1 MITVLMGAPGAGKST
16 WVTKNKSGFEYVFNT
31 EAVRVNRELDIAAFM
46 GLQRMKAVKAAEA
59 SKYIIADGTHTIQ
72 THRRFWLNLADRLG
86 IDTKLVVFDTRLETC
101 LEVQKHREFPAPR
114 KVVVDH
120 HQRMQMAKLH
130 VKREGWGEIE
140 VITR

>member
-1 MITVLMGAPGAGKST
+1 MIVVLMGAPGAGKST
-16 WVTKNKSGFEYVFNT
+16 WVIKNKSGFEHIYNT
-31 EAVRVNRELDIAAFM
+31 EAVRVNRDLDIAAFM
-46 GLQRMKAVKAAEA
+46 GLQRLKAIKAAE
-59 SKYIIADGTHTIQ
+59 SGKYIIADGTHTIA

-86 IDTKLVVFDTRLETC
+86 LETKLIVFDTQLQTC
-101 LEVQKHREFPAPR
+101 LEVQKTREFPAPR

-130 VKREGWGEIE
+130 VKREGWGSIE

>member
-1 MITVLMGAPGAGKST
+1 MIVVLMGAPGAGKST
-16 WVTKNKSGFEYVFNT
+16 WVRRNKSGFEYIFNT

-59 SKYIIADGTHTIQ
+59 GKFIIADGTHTIQ
-72 THRRFWLNLADRLG
+72 MHRRFWLNLADRLG
-86 IDTKLVVFDTRLETC
+86 IETKLVVFDTPLQTC
-101 LEVQKHREFPAPR
+101 LEVQNNREFPAPR

-120 HQRMQMAKLH
+120 HRRMQMAKLH
-130 VKREGWGEIE
+130 IKREGWGSIE